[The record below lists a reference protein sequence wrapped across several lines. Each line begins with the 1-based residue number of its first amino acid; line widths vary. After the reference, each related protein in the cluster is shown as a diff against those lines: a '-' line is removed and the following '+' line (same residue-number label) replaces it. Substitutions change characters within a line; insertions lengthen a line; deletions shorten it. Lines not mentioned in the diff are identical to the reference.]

1 MAGPQQFCT
10 FYLENYLFGIE
21 LLKVQEVIQQ
31 LELTEVP
38 LAPFVVR
45 GLMNLRG
52 QIVIAVDLRRQ
63 LELADR
69 PPDKVP
75 MNVVVR
81 AGGDA
86 VSLLVDDIGDVVE
99 VGEETFEPPPETLH
113 GRVRSVI
120 LGVHKLDKQLM
131 HVLDT
136 DRACAMDEQPA
147 PSSDSTE
154 AGNPTLPRRV
164 LFRNPEEKNK

>member
-1 MAGPQQFCT
+1 MAHPQQFCT

-21 LLKVQEVIQQ
+21 LLKVQEVLQG

-63 LELADR
+63 LELPER
-69 PPDKVP
+69 PDDKLP

-81 AGGDA
+81 AGEDA

-99 VGEETFEPPPETLH
+99 VGEETFESPPETLH
-113 GRVRSVI
+113 GRVRTVI

-136 DRACAMDEQPA
+136 DRACAMEEPA
-147 PSSDSTE
+147 ESITAD
-154 AGNPTLPRRV
+154 R
-164 LFRNPEEKNK
+164 

>member
-1 MAGPQQFCT
+1 MAKSQQFCT

-21 LLKVQEVIQQ
+21 LLKVQEVMRQ

-63 LELADR
+63 LNLPER
-69 PPDKVP
+69 PPDKLP

-81 AGGDA
+81 AGEDA
-86 VSLLVDDIGDVVE
+86 VSLLVDEIGDVVE
-99 VGEETFEPPPETLH
+99 VGEETFEPPPETLR
-113 GRVRSVI
+113 GTVRSAI
-120 LGVHKLDKQLM
+120 LGVHKLDKQLL
-131 HVLDT
+131 HVLHIE
-136 DRACAMDEQPA
+136 RACAMEER
-147 PSSDSTE
+147 TE
-154 AGNPTLPRRV
+154 LATADR
-164 LFRNPEEKNK
+164 

>member
-1 MAGPQQFCT
+1 MAQPQQFCT

-21 LLKVQEVIQQ
+21 LLKVQEVLQP
-31 LELTEVP
+31 LALTEVP

-63 LELADR
+63 LELPER
-69 PPDKVP
+69 PVDKPP

-81 AGGDA
+81 AGEDA

-99 VGEETFEPPPETLH
+99 VGEESFETPPETLH
-113 GRVRSVI
+113 GKVRSVI
-120 LGVHKLDKQLM
+120 LGVHKLEKQLM

-136 DRACAMDEQPA
+136 DRACATEEPA
-147 PSSDSTE
+147 ESK
-154 AGNPTLPRRV
+154 AGNG
-164 LFRNPEEKNK
+164 

>member
-1 MAGPQQFCT
+1 MANSQQYCT
-10 FYLENYLFGIE
+10 FYLEKYLFGIE
-21 LLKVQEVIQQ
+21 LSKVQEVMRQ

-52 QIVIAVDLRRQ
+52 QIVTAVDLRRQ
-63 LELADR
+63 LELPER
-69 PPDKVP
+69 PADKVP

-81 AGGDA
+81 AGEDA
-86 VSLLVDDIGDVVE
+86 VSLLVDEIGDVVE
-99 VGEETFEPPPETLH
+99 VGEETFEPPPETLR
-113 GRVRSVI
+113 GTVRSAI

-136 DRACAMDEQPA
+136 NRACAIEDHSELA
-147 PSSDSTE
+147 NAD
-154 AGNPTLPRRV
+154 R
-164 LFRNPEEKNK
+164 